1 MLSDS
6 YSSITLSLSW
16 TMKQNT
22 GRVSLLLIIYSSINS
37 ENDQLL
43 DIVGLK
49 FLVLCFY
56 FLPEIIPKYL
66 CFGNF
71 MYLKQYIIMNDR
83 R

>member
-6 YSSITLSLSW
+6 YISITLSLSW

-43 DIVGLK
+43 DIVGLN
-49 FLVLCFY
+49 FFPCFY
-56 FLPEIIPKYL
+56 FLS
-66 CFGNF
+66 GNSKIF
-71 MYLKQYIIMNDR
+71 AFWQLYVLSSTS
-83 R
+83 